1 MFLKVLKAVHRSHG
15 PLEHHM
21 NFQTKLLTADDLH
34 AKGSHLC
41 QFVCGKAKQI
51 SAEFEGALLA
61 DLEWTDDLL
70 IYDDKLK
77 SDYLALAVLLNLH
90 HAAAYERR
98 VIMPLNKLSP

>member
-1 MFLKVLKAVHRSHG
+1 MFFKVLKAAHRSHG

-21 NFQTKLLTADDLH
+21 NFQTKHLTADDLH

-61 DLEWTDDLL
+61 GLKWTDDLL
-70 IYDDKLK
+70 VYDDKFK
-77 SDYLALAVLLNLH
+77 SDCLALV
-90 HAAAYERR
+90 
-98 VIMPLNKLSP
+98 SS